1 MKEKTMERIT
11 SSKIVRVAMAM
22 ALVLSVAIVPTKAYA
37 SGNVNVS
44 IGKSIPYAGYETTQ
58 MSANGNDAYCIEPS
72 RSTPDAGT
80 YPTSEAG
87 DLAAAMWFSYGAPG
101 FDASMWPSSWYDG
114 SGMDED
120 KYRVAS
126 HILLSYANLGSAAEA
141 TYGTSA
147 EFASWAERE
156 IAGDVWSQVNAR
168 ANEVSTGFSAI
179 RIHAGSDAQT
189 LASFTWERG
198 GVKIAKVDAQAG
210 AGEQGDASLE
220 GAEFAIVNASGMN
233 SYVNGHSYADG
244 ETVMTISTSWDGSA
258 YTAQTASDALPCGTY
273 RIVEANAPEGY
284 LPWEGE
290 LGFAIEGDGQVV
302 DLSGDPVHDDAI
314 RGGVQVTKA
323 DAELGESEAVGGN
336 GHAAEGVGTTLSGI
350 EFAITNASENKVLV
364 GDAWYEPGE
373 VIAVIETAWDDGIGS
388 YVART
393 APDALPYGTYTIQ
406 ETATNDSY
414 LLTDGEPRTFEIRT
428 DGIVVTAD
436 AEGGELVFHDQV
448 VRNDLKLSKKAEDT
462 NASLQV
468 PFAITNVATGET
480 HVLVTDRNGQ
490 ASTEAGWNK
499 HTQNTNGND
508 HLLEA
513 EAIASDMMDAEAG
526 IWFGL
531 GEDGSSAPAN
541 DALAALPH
549 GQYTLEELS
558 CEANEGYELITKT
571 FWIERDSGVAEAV
584 WMTLDDQEGPKI
596 GTQAAEAADGDQIA
610 QANEQ
615 MTLVDTVYYENL
627 EFGSAYTLIGT
638 LMVKSTGEPLLDA
651 EGNPV
656 TATKE
661 FMANNTNGSVD
672 IEFTFDASLLA
683 GEDIVAFESLV
694 KDGIEA
700 AVHAD
705 IEDERQT
712 VHFVDIGTT
721 ATDAADGDKFVTG
734 SEVVIAD
741 EVSFE
746 GLTPG
751 ESYTLEATLMDA
763 ETGEPL
769 KSGEGPFAT
778 DVTATVEFTPEAA
791 EGTQTVELSFDSS
804 GLGGHRL
811 VVFEKLL
818 DAEGTVLAVHE
829 DIEDEGQSVTVVEIG
844 TTLVDAADGDHM
856 VESETVTV
864 VDTVEYKGLVAGE
877 TYTAHGTIMDKSTG
891 LALEDSDGNPVTSTA
906 EFVAEGSEGTVEVTF
921 EFDASQLEEG
931 AALVA
936 FEEVLDVNGNVIAV
950 HQDLEDEGQ
959 TVVVDSPETPGAPY
973 DKTGNDLLPVWVL
986 ISALVVCG
994 GAAGA
999 YALHSRIRQSASADE
1014 GSADEDSEE

>member
-22 ALVLSVAIVPTKAYA
+22 ALVLSVAIVPAKAYA

-373 VIAVIETAWDDGIGS
+373 AIAVIETAWDDGIGS

-499 HTQNTNGND
+499 HTHNTNAND

-513 EAIASDMMDAEAG
+513 EAIASDMMDPEAG

-531 GEDGSSAPAN
+531 GEDGSSAPAD
-541 DALAALPH
+541 DALGALPY
-549 GQYTLEELS
+549 GQYTLEELP

-571 FWIERDSGVAEAV
+571 FWVERDSGVAEAV
-584 WMTLDDQEGPKI
+584 WMTLDDKEGPKI
-596 GTQAAEAADGDQIA
+596 ETQAADAADGDQTA
-610 QANEQ
+610 QAGGQ
-615 MTLVDTVYYENL
+615 VTIVDTVYYENL
-627 EFGSAYTLIGT
+627 EFGGTYTLTGT

-651 EGNPV
+651 EGSPV

-661 FMANNTNGSVD
+661 FTANNTNGSVD

-683 GEDIVAFESLV
+683 GEDVVAFESLV
-694 KDGIEA
+694 KDSIEV

-705 IEDERQT
+705 IEDEGQT
-712 VHFVDIGTT
+712 VHFVD
-721 ATDAADGDKFVTG
+721 
-734 SEVVIAD
+734 
-741 EVSFE
+741 
-746 GLTPG
+746 
-751 ESYTLEATLMDA
+751 
-763 ETGEPL
+763 
-769 KSGEGPFAT
+769 
-778 DVTATVEFTPEAA
+778 
-791 EGTQTVELSFDSS
+791 
-804 GLGGHRL
+804 
-811 VVFEKLL
+811 
-818 DAEGTVLAVHE
+818 
-829 DIEDEGQSVTVVEIG
+829 IG

-856 VESETVTV
+856 VENGTVTV

-877 TYTAHGTIMDKSTG
+877 TYTAHGTIMDKATG
-891 LALEDSDGNPVTSTA
+891 MPLEDSEGNPVTSTA
-906 EFVAEGSEGTVEVTF
+906 EFVAESSEGTVEITF

-931 AALVA
+931 ASLVA

-959 TVVVDSPETPGAPY
+959 TVVVDNPETLGTPY
-973 DKTGNDLLPVWVL
+973 DKTGGDLLPVWVL
-986 ISALVVCG
+986 ISALILCG

-999 YALHSRIRQSASADE
+999 YALRGRIRRNASVGEGSTDE
-1014 GSADEDSEE
+1014 GPEK

>member
-499 HTQNTNGND
+499 HTHNTNAND

-513 EAIASDMMDAEAG
+513 EAIASDMMDPEAG

-531 GEDGSSAPAN
+531 GEDGS
-541 DALAALPH
+541 
-549 GQYTLEELS
+549 
-558 CEANEGYELITKT
+558 C
-571 FWIERDSGVAEAV
+571 R
-584 WMTLDDQEGPKI
+584 
-596 GTQAAEAADGDQIA
+596 
-610 QANEQ
+610 
-615 MTLVDTVYYENL
+615 
-627 EFGSAYTLIGT
+627 
-638 LMVKSTGEPLLDA
+638 
-651 EGNPV
+651 
-656 TATKE
+656 
-661 FMANNTNGSVD
+661 
-672 IEFTFDASLLA
+672 
-683 GEDIVAFESLV
+683 
-694 KDGIEA
+694 
-700 AVHAD
+700 
-705 IEDERQT
+705 
-712 VHFVDIGTT
+712 
-721 ATDAADGDKFVTG
+721 
-734 SEVVIAD
+734 
-741 EVSFE
+741 
-746 GLTPG
+746 
-751 ESYTLEATLMDA
+751 
-763 ETGEPL
+763 
-769 KSGEGPFAT
+769 
-778 DVTATVEFTPEAA
+778 
-791 EGTQTVELSFDSS
+791 
-804 GLGGHRL
+804 
-811 VVFEKLL
+811 
-818 DAEGTVLAVHE
+818 
-829 DIEDEGQSVTVVEIG
+829 
-844 TTLVDAADGDHM
+844 
-856 VESETVTV
+856 
-864 VDTVEYKGLVAGE
+864 
-877 TYTAHGTIMDKSTG
+877 
-891 LALEDSDGNPVTSTA
+891 
-906 EFVAEGSEGTVEVTF
+906 
-921 EFDASQLEEG
+921 
-931 AALVA
+931 
-936 FEEVLDVNGNVIAV
+936 
-950 HQDLEDEGQ
+950 
-959 TVVVDSPETPGAPY
+959 
-973 DKTGNDLLPVWVL
+973 
-986 ISALVVCG
+986 
-994 GAAGA
+994 
-999 YALHSRIRQSASADE
+999 
-1014 GSADEDSEE
+1014 

>member
-22 ALVLSVAIVPTKAYA
+22 ALVLSVAIVPAKAYA
-37 SGNVNVS
+37 SGDVNVS
-44 IGKSIPYAGYETTQ
+44 IGKNLPYAGYATTQ
-58 MSANGNDAYCIEPS
+58 MSADGNDAYCIEPS

-101 FDASMWPSSWYDG
+101 FDASMWPGSWYDG

-126 HILLSYANLGSAAEA
+126 HILLSYANLGSASEA

-156 IAGDVWSQVNAR
+156 IVGGVWSQVNAR

-179 RIHAGSDAQT
+179 RIHAGSGSQT
-189 LASFTWERG
+189 LASFTWDRG

-210 AGEQGDASLE
+210 ASEQGDASLE
-220 GAEFAIVNASGMN
+220 DAEFAIVNASGT
-233 SYVNGHSYADG
+233 SSFVGGHSYADG
-244 ETVMTISTSWDGSA
+244 ETVMTISTSWDGSG
-258 YTAQTASDALPCGTY
+258 YTAQTGSDALPCGSY

-284 LPWEGE
+284 LPWDGGLE
-290 LGFAIEGDGQVV
+290 FAIEGDGQVV
-302 DLSGDPVHDDAI
+302 DLSGDPVQDDVI

-336 GHAAEGVGTTLSGI
+336 GHTPEGVGTTLSGI
-350 EFAITNASENKVLV
+350 EFTIANASSAKVLV
-364 GDAWYEPGE
+364 GDTWYEPGE
-373 VIAVIETAWDDGIGS
+373 VVAVIETAWDEEAGS

-428 DGIVVTAD
+428 DGLTMTAD

-468 PFAITNVATGET
+468 PFAITNAATGET

-490 ASTEAGWNK
+490 ASTEASWNK
-499 HTQNTNGND
+499 HTYNTNAND
-508 HLLEA
+508 RLLEA
-513 EAIASDMMDAEAG
+513 EAITSDMMDPEAG

-541 DALAALPH
+541 DALGALPF
-549 GQYTLEELS
+549 GQYTLEELP
-558 CEANEGYELITKT
+558 CEANAGYELITKT
-571 FWIERDSGVAEAV
+571 FWVERDSGVAEAV
-584 WMTLDDQEGPKI
+584 WMTLDDKEGPKI
-596 GTQAAEAADGDQIA
+596 GTQAAEAADGDQIV
-610 QANEQ
+610 QASEQ
-615 MTLVDTVYYENL
+615 MTIVDAVYYENL
-627 EFGSAYTLIGT
+627 EFGGTYTLTGT
-638 LMVKSTGEPLLDA
+638 LMVKSTGEPLIDA

-661 FMANNTNGSVD
+661 FTANNTNGSVD

-683 GEDIVAFESLV
+683 GEDVVAFESLV
-694 KDGIEA
+694 KDGVEVA
-700 AVHAD
+700 AHVD
-705 IEDERQT
+705 IEDKGQT
-712 VHFVDIGTT
+712 VHFIDIGTT
-721 ATDAADGDKFVTG
+721 ATDAADGDKLVTG

-751 ESYTLEATLMDA
+751 NTYTLEATLMDA

-769 KSGEGPFAT
+769 RTGDGLLAT
-778 DVTATVEFTPEAA
+778 DVTATVEFAPEAA
-791 EGTQTVELSFDSS
+791 EGTQTVELSFDSTN
-804 GLGGHRL
+804 LGGHRL

-829 DIEDEGQSVTVVEIG
+829 DIEDEGQTVTVVEIG
-844 TTLVDAADGDHM
+844 TTLIDSADGDHM
-856 VESETVTV
+856 VENGTVTV

-906 EFVAEGSEGTVEVTF
+906 EFVAENSEGTVEVVF
-921 EFDASQLEEG
+921 ELDASQLEEG

-936 FEEVLDVNGNVIAV
+936 FEEMLDVNGNVIAV

-959 TVVVDSPETPGAPY
+959 TVVIDNPETPGTPY

-999 YALHSRIRQSASADE
+999 YALRGHIRQSASADE
-1014 GSADEDSEE
+1014 GSADADSEK